1 MVVRKVSLISVG
13 VQMVVGERESCDSA
27 IKGEDVWKVRR
38 RRMRVRGRGRGG
50 MILGRGVGKRVGKVV
65 GGYLLPLV
73 GLYFLGYIWK
83 FKFFLPLSY
92 TITQD
97 RD

>member
-1 MVVRKVSLISVG
+1 
-13 VQMVVGERESCDSA
+13 MVVGERESCDSA

-65 GGYLLPLV
+65 GRLSIAACWV
-73 GLYFLGYIWK
+73 IFFGLYLEV
-83 FKFFLPLSY
+83 
-92 TITQD
+92 
-97 RD
+97 

>member
-1 MVVRKVSLISVG
+1 
-13 VQMVVGERESCDSA
+13 MVVGERESCDSA

-73 GLYFLGYIWK
+73 KFDFLNLNFRYKIK
-83 FKFFLPLSY
+83 
-92 TITQD
+92 IVM
-97 RD
+97 